1 MTKPRSSPFIK
12 IPKSLF
18 SAHKLIKAISGQSAE
33 MLTIVLTIRNIVQ
46 LSTIN
51 NFYKT
56 FFSLPVF
63 FNVRGTQ
70 SRGETRGTAKHH
82 FITIHTYF
90 KINKY

>member
-12 IPKSLF
+12 ILKSLF

-56 FFSLPVF
+56 FFSLPGF
-63 FNVRGTQ
+63 FLP
-70 SRGETRGTAKHH
+70 SEEHSHGEKLEGQQN
-82 FITIHTYF
+82 TIS
-90 KINKY
+90 

>member
-18 SAHKLIKAISGQSAE
+18 SAHKLIKAISGHSAE

-70 SRGETRGTAKHH
+70 SRGET
-82 FITIHTYF
+82 
-90 KINKY
+90 